1 MSDFMSKIREEER
14 SKREKIYNIT
24 DILFD
29 SVMNERDGSIKQK
42 VFNAIR
48 LMEKDGYIVIK

>member
-24 DILFD
+24 DILID